1 MLCRKSS
8 PLHPVGSRFSW
19 PDCAGLGGFLLIGE
33 QKFAGV
39 PPELLEEVFEL
50 NFLTSRNSTAAS
62 ELLISTPFASRK
74 SRTV

>member
-1 MLCRKSS
+1 
-8 PLHPVGSRFSW
+8 
-19 PDCAGLGGFLLIGE
+19 LGGFLLIGE